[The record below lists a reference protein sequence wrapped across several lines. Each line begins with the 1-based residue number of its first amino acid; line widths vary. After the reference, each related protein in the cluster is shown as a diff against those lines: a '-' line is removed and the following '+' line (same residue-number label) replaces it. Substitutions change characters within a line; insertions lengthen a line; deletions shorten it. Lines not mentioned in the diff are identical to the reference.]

1 MNATLR
7 NADILKI

>member
-7 NADILKI
+7 NLMS